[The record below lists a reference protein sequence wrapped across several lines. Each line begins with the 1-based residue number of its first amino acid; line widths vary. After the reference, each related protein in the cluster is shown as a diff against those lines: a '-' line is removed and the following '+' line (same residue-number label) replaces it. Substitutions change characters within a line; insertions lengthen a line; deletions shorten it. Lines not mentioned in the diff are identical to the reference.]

1 MNTDQD
7 PIVAIATAP
16 GRGGVGIIRLSGSDT
31 FIKDFLRSFFGSE
44 DSFKPRYAHYRRF
57 RDQNGEVI
65 DDGLVIYFPSPRSY
79 TGESAVEL
87 QAHGGPVVLKVLLSA
102 VLRAGKVFGLR
113 LAEPG
118 EFTRRAFLNGRI
130 DLSQAEAVA
139 DLIDA
144 TTEGAVRAASRS
156 LVGVFSRKIHDI
168 SDQLIELRAL
178 IEAILDFPEEEI
190 DFIKSTQ
197 ARERLKNICMAFDQL
212 MHQSQQ
218 GAILRDGV
226 TVVLVG
232 SPNVGKSSL
241 MNVLSG
247 NDVAIVTEVP
257 GTTRDKIE
265 YDIQIEGVSVRLIDT
280 AGIRETDDKV
290 ESLGIERTL
299 RAIEK
304 ADVVLYLQDLS
315 TDDDAEGRKTL
326 NRVLERTQKN
336 VPILKVFNKC
346 DIAKPNGL
354 DRDALV
360 ISAKTGIGIDELK
373 RKLLDLVGWE
383 NNPESLFLAR
393 ERHLVALR
401 EAGSHLLIA
410 ENLVATSEP
419 QLDLLAEELRLA
431 NENLGEIVGITTPD
445 DILGMIFSRF
455 CIDK

>member
-1 MNTDQD
+1 
-7 PIVAIATAP
+7 
-16 GRGGVGIIRLSGSDT
+16 
-31 FIKDFLRSFFGSE
+31 
-44 DSFKPRYAHYRRF
+44 
-57 RDQNGEVI
+57 
-65 DDGLVIYFPSPRSY
+65 
-79 TGESAVEL
+79 
-87 QAHGGPVVLKVLLSA
+87 
-102 VLRAGKVFGLR
+102 
-113 LAEPG
+113 
-118 EFTRRAFLNGRI
+118 
-130 DLSQAEAVA
+130 
-139 DLIDA
+139 
-144 TTEGAVRAASRS
+144 
-156 LVGVFSRKIHDI
+156 
-168 SDQLIELRAL
+168 
-178 IEAILDFPEEEI
+178 
-190 DFIKSTQ
+190 
-197 ARERLKNICMAFDQL
+197 MAFDQL

-455 CIDK
+455 CIGK